1 MDMDE
6 ADDRAHDS
14 TWSFRYLEN
23 VMVGATRPLED
34 VARWA
39 SGDFDAVEDDD
50 ELYKMHPPGASLDDD
65 DAAVGSGS
73 WFFGED
79 VGLAGRGWARRRR
92 RRPRPSPD
100 AAATWATD
108 DDVETLPPLSLSD
121 LDRIGVGAWFAGV
134 SSWVADRRER
144 ARAAAAAAAEPPPL
158 EVVPLDD
165 DARRA
170 AEIGCDEM
178 HFLPVPDSGW
188 SVALLRYRPRRD
200 PAREALVTQPV
211 SSTDGAWDDSDFYR
225 SGGDC
230 GDCGDLG
237 SGHDAPPTP
246 VLMVPGCA
254 SNAYTFDVAPGY
266 SLARYLAE
274 RGHDTWIVECRGVG
288 FSRPWRKPAEWVDAK
303 TRAPRQHTPTWGDF
317 DFDTYLREDLPVAA
331 GYVANVTGSRELAGV
346 GHSMGGML
354 VMALAAGAADPFR
367 RGPGA
372 TPAATTGETNEA
384 SSASVSDPS
393 SASSETRRRRGEE
406 TMTEPPRGKTG
417 RSPAPVPWSEWE
429 VTRAVAVASCLE
441 CSDRTDVDGHRSTYA
456 QLAGLAGVVPDYL
469 YGGSAI
475 PQLPLGPLSVGQ
487 GMAIEAIKGAPRE
500 DDSDDSDSDSS
511 SFWRNNAV
519 SLSTCYPG
527 ATAPKHVRQLLLKG
541 FGNVPLRLVLQMATL
556 FAPGGL
562 STREEAVARRERAV
576 RAAKDRQRRERE
588 KLRGWGD
595 PSDVAARE
603 ATVAEVV
610 DETMRAGREEG
621 ARGGPG
627 GGHVHY
633 IDALRAKRP
642 RLAVLAGDC
651 DPVIPPRHSAATAA
665 AAGGEFRCFGDGPK
679 TPSAEN
685 ENRDGDAGRAGER
698 EGRGRANDGVPLDGS
713 KTSAEGKKT
722 KSDPDATLRSML
734 SDGGEHFSHYDL
746 LCGRRAPEL
755 VFPVVAEF
763 IEREG
768 FFEGIRRRMKRAA
781 RR

>member
-1 MDMDE
+1 M
-6 ADDRAHDS
+6 
-14 TWSFRYLEN
+14 
-23 VMVGATRPLED
+23 
-34 VARWA
+34 
-39 SGDFDAVEDDD
+39 
-50 ELYKMHPPGASLDDD
+50 
-65 DAAVGSGS
+65 
-73 WFFGED
+73 
-79 VGLAGRGWARRRR
+79 
-92 RRPRPSPD
+92 
-100 AAATWATD
+100 
-108 DDVETLPPLSLSD
+108 
-121 LDRIGVGAWFAGV
+121 
-134 SSWVADRRER
+134 
-144 ARAAAAAAAEPPPL
+144 
-158 EVVPLDD
+158 
-165 DARRA
+165 
-170 AEIGCDEM
+170 
-178 HFLPVPDSGW
+178 
-188 SVALLRYRPRRD
+188 
-200 PAREALVTQPV
+200 
-211 SSTDGAWDDSDFYR
+211 
-225 SGGDC
+225 
-230 GDCGDLG
+230 
-237 SGHDAPPTP
+237 
-246 VLMVPGCA
+246 
-254 SNAYTFDVAPGY
+254 
-266 SLARYLAE
+266 
-274 RGHDTWIVECRGVG
+274 
-288 FSRPWRKPAEWVDAK
+288 
-303 TRAPRQHTPTWGDF
+303 
-317 DFDTYLREDLPVAA
+317 
-331 GYVANVTGSRELAGV
+331 
-346 GHSMGGML
+346 
-354 VMALAAGAADPFR
+354 
-367 RGPGA
+367 
-372 TPAATTGETNEA
+372 
-384 SSASVSDPS
+384 
-393 SASSETRRRRGEE
+393 
-406 TMTEPPRGKTG
+406 
-417 RSPAPVPWSEWE
+417 
-429 VTRAVAVASCLE
+429 TRAVAVASCLE

-500 DDSDDSDSDSS
+500 DDSDSDSS
-511 SFWRNNAV
+511 TFWRNNAV

-576 RAAKDRQRRERE
+576 RAAKDRQRRARE

-665 AAGGEFRCFGDGPK
+665 ACGGEFRCFGDGPK
-679 TPSAEN
+679 TPSAED
-685 ENRDGDAGRAGER
+685 ENRGGDAGRAGER
-698 EGRGRANDGVPLDGS
+698 EGRGRANDGVPVDGS
-713 KTSAEGKKT
+713 KTAAEGKKT
-722 KSDPDATLRSML
+722 KSDPDATLRAML

-781 RR
+781 RAARR